1 MEYNKLVMPPGVTQP
16 TVADVNNAED
26 QGKAVLVAPYPNMK
40 SKIALSAWT
49 HVATLPSVDKGKINS
64 FISVHLGNPSE

>member
-1 MEYNKLVMPPGVTQP
+1 
-16 TVADVNNAED
+16 
-26 QGKAVLVAPYPNMK
+26 MK

-64 FISVHLGNPSE
+64 FISVHLANPSE